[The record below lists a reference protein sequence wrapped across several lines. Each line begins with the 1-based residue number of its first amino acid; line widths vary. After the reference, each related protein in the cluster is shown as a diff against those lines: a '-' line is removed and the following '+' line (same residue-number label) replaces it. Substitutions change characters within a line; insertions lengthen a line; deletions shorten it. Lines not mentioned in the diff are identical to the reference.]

1 MKFNVAC
8 IQLTCTNKVEENL
21 QSITDYANEAI
32 KAGADFILTPENSS
46 LFSLD
51 GKELLAT
58 SSVRRRHH
66 HRGNRTM
73 PARLRTWFFGHRPR
87 QALRKTSP
95 RRAPKRW

>member
-46 LFSLD
+46 LF
-51 GKELLAT
+51 
-58 SSVRRRHH
+58 
-66 HRGNRTM
+66 
-73 PARLRTWFFGHRPR
+73 FFGWKRII
-87 QALRKTSP
+87 SYF
-95 RRAPKRW
+95 RRL

>member
-21 QSITDYANEAI
+21 QSITNYAHEAI

-51 GKELLAT
+51 GKELLANCEGYENN
-58 SSVRRRHH
+58 SFIQSMQKLSKSKKN
-66 HRGNRTM
+66 G
-73 PARLRTWFFGHRPR
+73 F
-87 QALRKTSP
+87 
-95 RRAPKRW
+95 